1 MVCVLTDKWI
11 LVVKATTFTVQ
22 PSDHMEPRKKEAHG
36 ISASVLHRRGNK
48 IITGVGGRGNTWE
61 REEGGQGGTQDQVMD
76 AIGDV
81 QRVRKLNKN
90 K

>member
-36 ISASVLHRRGNK
+36 ISASVLHRRGNRM
-48 IITGVGGRGNTWE
+48 ITGVGGRGEYVGE
-61 REEGGQGGTQDQVMD
+61 RRRRSRRDAGSGNGCDWKGSEGQE
-76 AIGDV
+76 IE
-81 QRVRKLNKN
+81 
-90 K
+90 